1 MEGIQVGAQTADGT
15 AEQAHQACRLCC
27 HISVGNTNHCLP
39 QVACIAHF
47 QSAPLSFLA
56 SEFIQAA
63 AQPADADSPS
73 LKLTAGAGSQ
83 RKARKRRAEED
94 EKSSAEGEGW
104 QSRLDTACLQLPPEL
119 TAVAQ
124 GLLGCSKKVGLHLG
138 QTIMCLL
145 MTLSSRLAA

>member
-1 MEGIQVGAQTADGT
+1 MAPLPASGGPTGQCSDCRWDSRNEQEAKKACSLSCHLGAGT
-15 AEQAHQACRLCC
+15 IHYCQL
-27 HISVGNTNHCLP
+27 

-63 AQPADADSPS
+63 ARPADVHSPS
-73 LKLTAGAGSQ
+73 LHPTAGPGSQ

-94 EKSSAEGEGW
+94 EEANAEGESW
-104 QSRLDTACLQLPPEL
+104 QSGLQSSCLQLPPEL

-124 GLLGCSKKVGLHLG
+124 GLLGLPKKVSLHRS
-138 QTIMCLL
+138 QRQPC
-145 MTLSSRLAA
+145 AC

>member
-1 MEGIQVGAQTADGT
+1 MFRLQMGQQNRTQSKASLQTVLSP
-15 AEQAHQACRLCC
+15 QCRQ
-27 HISVGNTNHCLP
+27 HISCLL
-39 QVACIAHF
+39 QVASIAHF

-73 LKLTAGAGSQ
+73 LQLTAGTQ
-83 RKARKRRAEED
+83 RKARKRRAEEE
-94 EKSSAEGEGW
+94 EKSHAEGQGW
-104 QSRLDTACLQLPPEL
+104 QSRLETACLQLPPEL

-138 QTIMCLL
+138 QTIMCPL